1 MNFFDLHCDTI
12 GECCNN
18 NLPLRKNS
26 LNIDL
31 ERAKLIGNHVQVF
44 AIWLPDEFRGV
55 DAVKYFD
62 KTADFFYS
70 EIEKNGDLISLYRE
84 NKNTPVRAILAVEG
98 GSACG
103 GTVDGLEHLY
113 SRGVRLITLTWNGKN
128 EIASGAFSEGG
139 ITEFGKDFIRTAEE
153 LGIVLDVSH
162 LNEQSFSEFVKISK
176 NPFIASHS
184 NADIVDNYY
193 GRKRNLSDGQIRI
206 IKERKGLIGFNFCKD
221 FLEDERARGLDALC
235 RQIDYML
242 SLDCADI
249 IAFGSD
255 FDGCEPHRD
264 FEGIEKIPEVY
275 LKLKARG
282 YNETLLDKIFYNNAE
297 HFFGKIKTVSQV

>member
-1 MNFFDLHCDTI
+1 M
-12 GECCNN
+12 
-18 NLPLRKNS
+18 
-26 LNIDL
+26 
-31 ERAKLIGNHVQVF
+31 
-44 AIWLPDEFRGV
+44 
-55 DAVKYFD
+55 
-62 KTADFFYS
+62 
-70 EIEKNGDLISLYRE
+70 
-84 NKNTPVRAILAVEG
+84 
-98 GSACG
+98 
-103 GTVDGLEHLY
+103 
-113 SRGVRLITLTWNGKN
+113 
-128 EIASGAFSEGG
+128 
-139 ITEFGKDFIRTAEE
+139 
-153 LGIVLDVSH
+153 GIVLDVSH

-176 NPFIASHS
+176 KPFIASHS

-297 HFFGKIKTVSQV
+297 NFFGKIKTVSQV